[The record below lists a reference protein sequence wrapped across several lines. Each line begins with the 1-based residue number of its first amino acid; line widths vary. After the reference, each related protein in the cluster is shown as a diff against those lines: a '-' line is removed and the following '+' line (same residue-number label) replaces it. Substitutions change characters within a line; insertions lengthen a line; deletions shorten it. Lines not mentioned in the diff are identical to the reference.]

1 MDDFMSIERIPDERD
16 FAETIG
22 MPATPIATPPPS
34 IENLDTVIP
43 PMPNEMGVSFTPPV
57 SIAPPAMQAPMPA
70 TLPIMPSPVN
80 ITGRDELIQGGFMPQ
95 PVLPQLELPT
105 TPVSIPAITSPVMPQ
120 MPVDLGMIPAPS
132 VNLPLPQTE

>member
-1 MDDFMSIERIPDERD
+1 
-16 FAETIG
+16 
-22 MPATPIATPPPS
+22 
-34 IENLDTVIP
+34 
-43 PMPNEMGVSFTPPV
+43 
-57 SIAPPAMQAPMPA
+57 MQAPMPT

-132 VNLPLPQTE
+132 VNLPLPQTKNSRKDLLSNGKKVEQKVVTHLKIYQQTIKDCLTYLNL